1 MFTPIDIDSL
11 SLTHLFSHSIIRM
24 SDNSLIVVDSLFKS
38 YRRCFIIDILNCDT
52 SKYQK
57 YKVVKINNQY
67 YVTRVCIAG
76 LGNLVELN
84 EFI

>member
-1 MFTPIDIDSL
+1 
-11 SLTHLFSHSIIRM
+11 M

-38 YRRCFIIDILNCDT
+38 CRRCFIIDILNCDT

-76 LGNLVELN
+76 LGKLV
-84 EFI
+84 